1 MKKHNFTLTELLT
14 VIAIIAILAGIA
26 LPSLNYARQRAR
38 RTACLSNQGQTM
50 KLIMT
55 AMANT
60 DQILHSGNTA
70 TAPNTDVAA
79 NDMWT
84 SYLAKKNIIQTLDA
98 LRCPAL
104 EYTTNEKQ
112 LTAAS
117 LAQAY
122 GLVFTTHNNGKMDFR
137 SSKLRTYT
145 SGSNRQIVGANVL
158 MMGACATTS
167 NQFPATCLL
176 FNGTSDSGTGKIAPV
191 HSKGSNIF
199 FLDGHADAV
208 ERNELADLYYYP
220 AQTGA
225 NAGEA
230 LKFAV
235 SDSNWQKL

>member
-1 MKKHNFTLTELLT
+1 MKKHDFTLTELLT

-60 DQILHSGNTA
+60 DQILHSGA
-70 TAPNTDVAA
+70 TASGPGSAVAA

-112 LTAAS
+112 LTTAS

-122 GLVFTTHNNGKMDFR
+122 GLVYTSANSGKMDFR
-137 SSKLRTYT
+137 STRLRTYT
-145 SGSNRQIVGANVL
+145 DGSNKQIVGANVL

-167 NQFPATCLL
+167 AQFPATSLL
-176 FNGTSDSGTGKIAPV
+176 FNGNNVSGKIAPV
-191 HSKGSNIF
+191 HSKGSNLF

-220 AQTGA
+220 NQTGD

-230 LKFAV
+230 LKLTV
-235 SDSNWQKL
+235 SDSNWQKI